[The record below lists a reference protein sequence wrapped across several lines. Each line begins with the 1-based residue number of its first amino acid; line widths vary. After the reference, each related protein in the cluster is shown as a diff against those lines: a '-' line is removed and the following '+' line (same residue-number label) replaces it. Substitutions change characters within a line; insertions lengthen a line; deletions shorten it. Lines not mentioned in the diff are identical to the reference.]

1 MNSSQ
6 LEGNWPR
13 LLEHALAALDTLPG
27 AAGWSWGGGTALSMR
42 LDHRVSL
49 DIDIFLT
56 DAADLQRLLPT
67 ANPVVRA
74 MTDNWQA
81 PGHYLKLLFD
91 EGEVDFIVAPPRTG
105 QASDVWPWRGR
116 SLPLET
122 TAEVLAKKLH
132 WRGSRALARD
142 IFDLEA
148 ARRFDGAGFEAAL
161 AAEPAG
167 AARVADVIV
176 RRERRIA
183 KELPMAVR
191 PTERGTKILDLD
203 ILELAAVLRR
213 GSDAALR
220 AGANGT

>member
-6 LEGNWPR
+6 LEANWPR
-13 LLEHALAALDTLPG
+13 LLEHALAALDTLSG
-27 AAGWSWGGGTALSMR
+27 AAAWSWGGGTALSIR

-56 DAADLQRLLPT
+56 DTADLQRLSPN

-74 MTDNWQA
+74 MTENWQT

-91 EGEVDFIVAPPRTG
+91 EGEVDFIVALPRTVPAYDAW
-105 QASDVWPWRGR
+105 QWRGR
-116 SLPLET
+116 SLLLET

-132 WRGSRALARD
+132 WRGSLALARD

-167 AARVADVIV
+167 AARVADVMV
-176 RRERRIA
+176 RRERRIR

-191 PTERGTKILDLD
+191 PTEKGAEILDLD
-203 ILELAAVLRR
+203 ILELAAVLRD
-213 GSDAALR
+213 GSEASLGGGVD
-220 AGANGT
+220 GP